1 MAPYSIHESLL
12 QVKDVSLALGG
23 TPILRNVNAEVK
35 NIRRPGHSQGQVVAL
50 LGPSGVGKTK
60 LFEVLAG
67 LRQPDS
73 GTVTVTERAL
83 TVKAG
88 MVGVVDQR
96 STLFPH
102 RTVLG
107 NLVLAALV
115 KGTPKKEAEA
125 KAIEYLKKFALVDKR
140 SLYPAQLSGGQR
152 QRVAIIQQLL
162 SSEHFLLMDEPF
174 SGLDPLMKDKA
185 CKLVAEV
192 AAADELN
199 TIVVTTHDIESAIA
213 IADTLWLL
221 GRDRDEKGTSLGA
234 RVQHVYDLAEMGLA
248 WDPDIQSRQQ
258 FFEIAKEVKA
268 KFASL

>member
-1 MAPYSIHESLL
+1 MAPYTVHETLL
-12 QVKDVSLALGG
+12 RVNGVSLALGG
-23 TPILRNVNAEVK
+23 APILRQVEAEIK
-35 NIRRPGHSQGQVVAL
+35 NIKRPGLSQGQVVAL

-67 LRQPDS
+67 LRKPDTGS
-73 GTVTVTERAL
+73 VTVTEASVPVRM
-83 TVKAG
+83 G
-88 MVGVVDQR
+88 MVGVVDQQ
-96 STLFPH
+96 STLRRN

-107 NLVLAALV
+107 NLVLAARI
-115 KGTPKKEAEA
+115 KGMSRAEAEA
-125 KAIEYLKKFALVDKR
+125 KAIDYLKQFSLLDKR
-140 SLYPAQLSGGQR
+140 ALYPAQLSGGQR

-185 CKLVAEV
+185 CRLVADV

-213 IADTLWLL
+213 IADTLWIL
-221 GRDRDEKGTSLGA
+221 GRDRDEKGASLGA
-234 RVQHVYDLAEMGLA
+234 RIQHVYDLAAMGLA

-258 FFEIAKEVKA
+258 FFEMRKEVKA
-268 KFASL
+268 TFANL